1 VRFQEDLQV
10 KLRERLRRLLVQDYT
25 QAGHEVRLIVD
36 WINRQ
41 PALRAVLAEA
51 ALVEPDLG
59 FEAFEQGLR
68 GGQRLSWTSQS
79 EEGRAVLAWKLMQH
93 IADDERAGHGDDA
106 TDPYLFAFNGNLN
119 DQVRELAERV
129 FAPLFD
135 FLGERI
141 GAESSVLYVL
151 ERYVRRLEWF
161 DRDELHARF
170 DADRRNGEEVY
181 NLDLQRFL
189 FLEGNYIT
197 YAKPRSASGEAD
209 VVGELD
215 TDDPLVCDG
224 KIFDGDGRGKSYLA
238 KGFNQIIQ
246 YAQDHQKSVA
256 YLVIFNIS
264 GRPLQFPTDGT
275 PGTPPPYIEM
285 SGIRVYLVAV
295 RALPP
300 QATASKLGKATPF
313 ILTRDDLV
321 NPDAA

>member
-1 VRFQEDLQV
+1 
-10 KLRERLRRLLVQDYT
+10 LRERLRRLLTQDFT
-25 QAGHEVRLIVD
+25 QASHEVRLTVD

-51 ALVEPDLG
+51 DLVEPDLDFVG
-59 FEAFEQGLR
+59 FEEGLP
-68 GGQRLSWTSQS
+68 GGQRLSWTSRS
-79 EEGRAVLAWKLMQH
+79 EEGRAVLVWKLMQH
-93 IADDERAGHGDDA
+93 IADDERAGGGHDA
-106 TDPYLFAFNGNLN
+106 IYAYSSEFGGNLN
-119 DQVRELAERV
+119 DQVHELARVV

-135 FLGERI
+135 FLVERV

-151 ERYVRRLEWF
+151 ERYVYRVEWF
-161 DRDELHARF
+161 DRDELYTRF
-170 DADRRNGEEVY
+170 VADRRNGEEVY

-189 FLEGNYIT
+189 FLEGDYIT
-197 YAKPRSASGEAD
+197 YAKSRSASGEAD
-209 VVGELD
+209 VIGNLD

-246 YAQDHQKSVA
+246 YAQDHQKNVA
-256 YLVIFNIS
+256 YLVVFNIT

-275 PGTPPPYIEM
+275 PGIPPPPYIEM
-285 SGIRVYLVAV
+285 SGIRVYLVAI

-300 QATASKLGKATPF
+300 KATASKLGKATPF
-313 ILTRDDLV
+313 TLTRDNFV